1 MENTTVTTVETQD
14 STNDTSPT
22 TTMAT
27 SSDTSSTSTTVANS
41 ETCST
46 STVEPE
52 CTETTNTF
60 LLKFSL
66 VCRPFKLPEYADV
79 ALEAIRYFDDPE
91 ISVDR
96 RKQGSEVIYRMEIN
110 EQRPKFGN
118 ALTFTVEGIKY
129 NCDLIP
135 HEPRTGSARARG
147 SYSSYRDNNI
157 LLTFQ
162 QAGQRMFN
170 HISMEIFDKMVQNE
184 LRLTLEKPTEKQKI
198 RYTQVYNGNR
208 YCVIRKPDNLADIP
222 DFLPI
227 VDPISKITHHIRIT
241 YAGKLYNCGRCL
253 KQHSGQCPLLADFY
267 AAKEERERM
276 ERDHEIKTKLIS
288 DSTLRNAD
296 QLGLCA
302 DVMTM
307 SGGGLG
313 QVVQAAIDDPDTK
326 NKKHVMI
333 MGGTNDIK
341 NRAFENDIEFA
352 QNIST
357 TITKIYDLAISQPEK
372 KFTLINSHPSKEES
386 TDNTLEEIQRKTREL
401 YLHAKLHETVK
412 KMPELEAPITNVDIV
427 DVKYDIDETGHP
439 TVEGTIQIL
448 QTLNDFVKPDRFIWN
463 NDFITTENKYRGVQ
477 SIYKY
482 GCNHCTGYGQS
493 IQNVHHRNSNV
504 CDDCVEIL
512 RHNAQ
517 LGDFGLIERIR
528 KEVTKK
534 FRTASDSGEDSPRK
548 NKIQCLSSN
557 IVKNNQNE
565 EQDVEM
571 PPQE

>member
-1 MENTTVTTVETQD
+1 MENTTVTTVQMQD
-14 STNDTSPT
+14 STSETSPK

-41 ETCST
+41 ETCNVST
-46 STVEPE
+46 VVEPE
-52 CTETTNTF
+52 CMETTNTF
-60 LLKFSL
+60 VLKFSL

-79 ALEAIRYFDDPE
+79 AQEAIRYFNDPD

-96 RKQGSEVIYRMEIN
+96 RKQGSEVLYRMEIN

-129 NCDLIP
+129 NVDLLP
-135 HEPRTGSARARG
+135 YEPARG
-147 SYSSYRDNNI
+147 RGRKRDNTI

-162 QAGQRMFN
+162 QAGQRMYS
-170 HISMEIFDKMVQNE
+170 HISMEIFDKIIQNE
-184 LRLTLEKPTEKQKI
+184 LSLTLEKPTEKQKI

-208 YCVIRKPDNLADIP
+208 YCVIKKPDNLAEIP

-227 VDPISKITHHIRIT
+227 VDPINKTTHYIRIT

-253 KQHSGQCPLLADFY
+253 QQHSGQCPLLADFY
-267 AAKEERERM
+267 MAKEERERM
-276 ERDHEIKTKLIS
+276 ERENEIKTKLIS

-326 NKKHVMI
+326 NKTHVMI

-352 QNIST
+352 QNISS
-357 TITKIYDLAISQPEK
+357 TITKIYDLATSQPEK
-372 KFTLINSHPSKEES
+372 KFTLINSHPSYEDGTE
-386 TDNTLEEIQRKTREL
+386 NNLEEIQRKTREQ
-401 YLHAKLHETVK
+401 YLHVKLHETVK
-412 KMPELEAPITNVDIV
+412 KMPGLEAPITNVDIV

-448 QTLNDFVKPDRFIWN
+448 HTLNDFVKPDKFIWN
-463 NDFITTENKYRGVQ
+463 NDYIATENKYRGVQ

-493 IQNVHHRNSNV
+493 I
-504 CDDCVEIL
+504 
-512 RHNAQ
+512 
-517 LGDFGLIERIR
+517 
-528 KEVTKK
+528 
-534 FRTASDSGEDSPRK
+534 
-548 NKIQCLSSN
+548 
-557 IVKNNQNE
+557 
-565 EQDVEM
+565 
-571 PPQE
+571 